1 MSSTKHPLTFGVIT
15 VQNASWETLVKRW
28 KFIEHAG
35 FDSLWVAD
43 HFTVPY
49 PAHAE
54 MPFFEAW
61 TTLSAIAAHTSHIRI
76 GTLVSAITWRNP
88 AWLARQALTVD
99 HLSKGRLELGLGT
112 GSSTDIGVTM
122 TGLDAWSR
130 KERFE
135 RFCEYIEIIDSL
147 LRHPTTTYHGK
158 YYQTNN
164 AHMQP
169 RPLQQP
175 RPPITIGAYGPRML
189 KITARY
195 ADMWNTI
202 GGVTDDAIAE
212 LKRRN
217 QQIDNHCVN
226 IGRNPQHIRRSY
238 LICDP
243 TELRNVGPISLYD
256 SEDVFHNA
264 VEKCIKA
271 GMTTLILGYPF
282 VDDQIPMF
290 EKIATKTIP
299 QIREQHKQDEK

>member
-1 MSSTKHPLTFGVIT
+1 MTPGTHPLTFGVVS
-15 VQNASWETLVKRW
+15 VQNAPWEALLKRW

-61 TTLSAIAAHTSHIRI
+61 TTLAAIAAHTSRIRI

-112 GSSTDIGVTM
+112 GSSADIGVKM

-135 RFCEYIEIIDSL
+135 RFCEYLEIVDSL
-147 LRHPTTTYHGK
+147 LRHPTTTYQGQ
-158 YYQTNN
+158 YYQIDN
-164 AHMQP
+164 APMQP
-169 RPLQQP
+169 RPVQQP

-189 KITARY
+189 QITARY
-195 ADMWNTI
+195 ADMWNCI

-217 QQIDNHCVN
+217 RQIDAHCAK
-226 IGRNPQHIRRSY
+226 IGRDSHHIRRSY
-238 LICDP
+238 VICDP
-243 TELRNVGPISLYD
+243 AELRNVGPISLYE
-256 SEDVFHNA
+256 SEEEFQNA
-264 VEKCIKA
+264 VEKCINA

-290 EKIATKTIP
+290 EKIATKIIP
-299 QIREQHKQDEK
+299 EIRQHHK